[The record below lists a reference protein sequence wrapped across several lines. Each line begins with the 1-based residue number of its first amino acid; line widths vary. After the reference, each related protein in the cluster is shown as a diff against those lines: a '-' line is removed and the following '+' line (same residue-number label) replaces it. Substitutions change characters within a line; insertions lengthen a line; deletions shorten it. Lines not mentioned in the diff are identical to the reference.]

1 MRDQVGCRRQQ
12 DEGFP
17 TFDVSDEALEAL
29 AGMKAQAAITLPA
42 SPTVSILVACCGN
55 NYSGGDGQ

>member
-29 AGMKAQAAITLPA
+29 AGMKTQTAITLPA

-55 NYSGGDGQ
+55 NYSGGDEQ